1 MKNSAERRR
10 STRLEVTRDAFVAL
24 RPDYVTLGQIVNIG
38 MGGLAFRCIR
48 DEKPSNGSS
57 ELDIFLP
64 GRAFYLYKVPFVI
77 IWGFKTGHDATPR
90 SPTMWQGG
98 IQFGELKPHQQS
110 QIKHFIENCTTSE
123 GQVNP
128 SA

>member
-1 MKNSAERRR
+1 M
-10 STRLEVTRDAFVAL
+10 RDAFVAL

-38 MGGLAFRCIR
+38 TGGLAFRCIR
-48 DEKPSNGSS
+48 DQKPSNGAS

-64 GRAFYLYKVPFVI
+64 DGAFYLYKVPFVI
-77 IWGFKTGHDATPR
+77 IWGFKRAHDAT
-90 SPTMWQGG
+90 SNLSTMWQGG

-110 QIKHFIENCTTSE
+110 ELEQFIQNCTTSE
-123 GQVNP
+123 AQLNP